1 MPENTLAAFEYAIAA
16 GADVL
21 ELDLAVTKD
30 NVLVASHDPTMS
42 QKYCQGPPG
51 ATTTIRQMT
60 FAELQRWDCGGKA
73 NPDYPKQK
81 PVAGARVPSLDQVLS
96 LAPKGAFHFNIE
108 TKIFR
113 DKPDLTPSPEE
124 FAALVAAE
132 IRKHNL
138 VDRVIVQSFDFRTLH
153 AMKRIL
159 PQVRRAALWERKERD
174 FVEIAREA
182 GAGIISPQHK
192 LVTADQVARSHK
204 AGLQVAPWTAN
215 EPADWDR
222 LIEAKVDAIISDD
235 PAGLIA
241 HLKRKGLR

>member
-1 MPENTLAAFEYAIAA
+1 MPENTLAGFEYAIAA

-30 NVLVASHDPTMS
+30 NVLVASHDPTMNP
-42 QKYCQGPPG
+42 KYCQGPAG
-51 ATTTIRQMT
+51 VSTTIRQMT
-60 FAELQRWDCGGKA
+60 FADLQLWDCGGRV

-81 PVAGARVPSLDQVLS
+81 PAPGARVPSLEQVLA
-96 LAPKGAFHFNIE
+96 LASRGKFHFNIE

-113 DKPDLTPSPEE
+113 DKPELTLSAEE
-124 FAALVAAE
+124 FAALLAAA
-132 IRKHNL
+132 IRKHVL

-153 AMKRIL
+153 AMKRLL
-159 PQVRRAALWERKERD
+159 PEVRLAALWTGKPRD
-174 FVEIAREA
+174 FVAIASEA
-182 GAGIISPQHK
+182 GAGIISPEHK
-192 LVTADQVARSHK
+192 LVTPDQVAQAHK
-204 AGLQVAPWTAN
+204 AGLQVVAWTAN
-215 EPADWDR
+215 DSASWDR